1 MSLTDFEIG
10 KILGKGS
17 FGNVCL
23 VKRKFDGKTYAM
35 KRIKIVQLSEKEKK
49 NSLNEIR
56 ILASLSHKNIIGYK
70 DAFFDKKSKTLNVV
84 MEFANDG
91 DISSKIKYNLKH
103 DLFFKEEIIWDYLI
117 QILEGLNYLH
127 EKKIIHRDLK
137 SANIF
142 LMKDRTIKI
151 GDLNVSKINK
161 LGMAYTQTGTP
172 YYASPEIWL
181 DQPYDYKSDIWSLGC
196 ILYELC
202 QLKPPFRGTSLKNL
216 CINIQNGKYN
226 PIPDFY
232 SNDLK
237 NMISFMLQKDPN
249 LRPSTKQI
257 LESDIIVKKIKELK
271 INTKNNKGE
280 ERQGL
285 IATIKVPRNLGEIN
299 KSLPKSK
306 YNNKIVREEMLMEDE
321 YETNKRKNGFLDEKD
336 KKEIKNVYI
345 NKNRDKVN
353 INCNNLNHDNIS
365 NNNNLNYNNNIN
377 YNNEN
382 FNQNNHNDI
391 NYMNSNNSNN
401 SNKMKNN
408 YDMNINYMNY
418 NHNVNN
424 LVNNIKN
431 INNNYSFGERQ
442 IQNFSDE
449 FGNIINNNV
458 IYQNKNS
465 YQNYQNNYYL
475 NQQYLNNMN
484 SNQIPIINNNF
495 IDNSQNN
502 FNINFNNNYNTNENQ
517 QLNSNENYNVNSNN
531 YNNNNFSFGENALN
545 EKIDGFQIKQKNN
558 QIVNNKKLNISKG
571 KNINSYSKDQIHN
584 RNSINSNSNTPHYLN
599 KKNIINKPRLSQ
611 GKGNYNHLMNHIDNL
626 DKKKSSISKNN
637 YNNKK
642 NIMIKNTNNKINN
655 NNKNVNHNNKYTNSN
670 EEQDNHYHV
679 LNNKKIN
686 NNSSQVNQRRKR
698 AMSSKNPR
706 INFISK
712 NNNHNKNNNNN
723 ISHDINYNNNI
734 NKNNLKLNNNRAEIE
749 NKSKNINMLNSYN
762 KQKFPT
768 RVNSGKEGFKNNS
781 KNRQNK
787 VHTPTQNFIQNKND
801 NINNNKVHYPPIMK
815 KRNNK
820 NVKIEKYIYP
830 SKRKQ
835 NINNSYNLRQNYVQQ
850 QPIKNR
856 KNTINNSVNINHNL
870 KKRIS
875 HNNIETNKNNNSGVY
890 NYRNYVK
897 KESSHLC

>member
-35 KRIKIVQLSEKEKK
+35 KRIKIVQLSEKEKE

-91 DISSKIKYNLKH
+91 DIYSKIKYNLKH

-216 CINIQNGKYN
+216 CMNIQNGIYN

-336 KKEIKNVYI
+336 KKEIKNVYKNQNKDKNKMNCNNI
-345 NKNRDKVN
+345 NQDNNNNNNNFYSYNNN
-353 INCNNLNHDNIS
+353 INCNNMNYNQ
-365 NNNNLNYNNNIN
+365 NNNNS
-377 YNNEN
+377 
-382 FNQNNHNDI
+382 DI
-391 NYMNSNNSNN
+391 NYMNNNSKMNN
-401 SNKMKNN
+401 NF
-408 YDMNINYMNY
+408 DMNNNYMNY
-418 NHNVNN
+418 NHIVNN
-424 LVNNIKN
+424 LVNNIKDN
-431 INNNYSFGERQ
+431 NNNYSFGERQ
-442 IQNFSDE
+442 VQNFSDDI
-449 FGNIINNNV
+449 GNVINNNV
-458 IYQNKNS
+458 IFQNKDS

-484 SNQIPIINNNF
+484 PNQIPIINNNF

-502 FNINFNNNYNTNENQ
+502 FNINFNNNYNNVNENQ
-517 QLNSNENYNVNSNN
+517 QLMNKENYNANSNSNN
-531 YNNNNFSFGENALN
+531 YNNNFSFGENELN
-545 EKIDGFQIKQKNN
+545 NHIHNSQNKKI
-558 QIVNNKKLNISKG
+558 NNKIVKNKNSNISEC
-571 KNINSYSKDQIHN
+571 KNKNSYSKDQIHN

-611 GKGNYNHLMNHIDNL
+611 GKGNHNYLMNHIDNL
-626 DKKKSSISKNN
+626 DKKKPSTIKNN
-637 YNNKK
+637 SNKR
-642 NIMIKNTNNKINN
+642 NIIIKNNNYNKINN
-655 NNKNVNHNNKYTNSN
+655 NNINHNNKYINNN
-670 EEQDNHYHV
+670 EEENHYYII
-679 LNNKKIN
+679 NNKKIN
-686 NNSSQVNQRRKR
+686 NNQINERKKR

-706 INFISK
+706 INVISQ
-712 NNNHNKNNNNN
+712 NKNYGKNHINN
-723 ISHDINYNNNI
+723 ISHNINYNNHL
-734 NKNNLKLNNNRAEIE
+734 NKNNLKLNKNINNRSEME
-749 NKSKNINMLNSYN
+749 NKSKNFNMPISYN
-762 KQKFPT
+762 KQKLT
-768 RVNSGKEGFKNNS
+768 NKVISGKEGIKNNS

-787 VHTPTQNFIQNKND
+787 VHTPTP
-801 NINNNKVHYPPIMK
+801 INNKILYPIMK

-835 NINNSYNLRQNYVQQ
+835 SINNSYNARQNYIQQ
-850 QPIKNR
+850 QATKNR
-856 KNTINNSVNINHNL
+856 MNKINNNVNINHNL

-897 KESSHLC
+897 KDSSHLY